1 MFAEFLASYLSP
13 PDFVEVPALI
23 FWGVAIASVLLMA
36 IAKSGFG
43 GAVASLSA
51 PLMLTVL
58 PPRETLALLL
68 PLYLL
73 TDIWTIWIW
82 RGYCYWRLLFWM
94 VLFAII
100 GQMLGY
106 LLISFIDDAML
117 KMLIGLVALI
127 TGTRYWVRWK
137 YPLVTAHPFREKR
150 VVRSRLVSRAGIW
163 CSLSGFSSF
172 ISLTGGIPMQVFL
185 LPMRLHRYL
194 VVGTSAWYFLT
205 INIAK
210 LPFFFD
216 LGLFTPATI
225 ILSTLLIPVIPV
237 GVLLGK
243 WLNQRINDR
252 LFYHLAH
259 AALFILGVRLVW
271 SYMAAT

>member
-1 MFAEFLASYLSP
+1 MIGDYLTFFLSP
-13 PDFVEVPALI
+13 PSFVETSALM
-23 FWGVAIASVLLMA
+23 FWGVSIGSVLLMA

-43 GAVASLSA
+43 GAVASLCA
-51 PLMLTVL
+51 PLMLIVL
-58 PPRETLALLL
+58 PPRETLAILL

-82 RGYCYWRLLFWM
+82 RGYCRWRLLFWM

-100 GQMLGY
+100 GQVLGY

-127 TGTRYWVRWK
+127 TGGRYWVRWK
-137 YPLVTAHPFREKR
+137 YPAITEQPLKEKR
-150 VVRSRLVSRAGIW
+150 IMRRRLIPRAGLW

-172 ISLTGGIPMQVFL
+172 ISLTGGIPMQVYL

-194 VVGTSAWYFLT
+194 VVGTSAWFFLT
-205 INIAK
+205 INVAK
-210 LPFFFD
+210 LPFFVD

-225 ILSTLLIPVIPV
+225 ILSIMLIPVIPV
-237 GVLLGK
+237 GVVLGK
-243 WLNQRINDR
+243 WLNQRIKDR
-252 LFYHLAH
+252 IFYHLAH
-259 AALFILGVRLVW
+259 AALFLLGIRLVW
-271 SYMAAT
+271 SFTFS